1 MNRFDCCQKIESNKL
16 NVVLMVYKII
26 LISIQVEIWNPKI
39 SRAHLKT
46 FQEFNWYLNAAAEYF
61 YT

>member
-1 MNRFDCCQKIESNKL
+1 MSFYQSI
-16 NVVLMVYKII
+16 MVYKKII
-26 LISIQVEIWNPKI
+26 ISLQVEKWNPKI